1 MMNWSTNLTI
11 ALLLSAG
18 GWLVS
23 LYFLMV
29 YRRRISYKTWWM
41 PSPIRIS
48 GPACTDIVDS
58 RFGRIFKQP
67 NAYWGLW
74 YYGLLII
81 ILLGVWFFSLPL
93 NNILIV
99 ITGITLIFSL
109 YLLYGLYSLKVAC
122 RPCLTTHTVN
132 LFLFIIMLMRLN
144 Q

>member
-1 MMNWSTNLTI
+1 MMNWSINLTL
-11 ALLLSAG
+11 ALLLSVC

-29 YRRRISYKTWWM
+29 YQRRISHKTWWM

-58 RFGRIFKQP
+58 RFGRTLRQP

-74 YYGLLII
+74 YYGLLILF
-81 ILLGVWFFSLPL
+81 LLGVQFFSFSL

-122 RPCLTTHTVN
+122 RPCLTTHMIN
-132 LFLFIIMLMRLN
+132 LFLFIIMLMRII
-144 Q
+144 

>member
-1 MMNWSTNLTI
+1 MMNWSINLI
-11 ALLLSAG
+11 LAIFLSAG
-18 GWLVS
+18 GWVVS

-29 YRRRISYKTWWM
+29 YRQLISHKTWWM

-58 RFGRIFKQP
+58 RFGRTLKQP

-81 ILLGVWFFSLPL
+81 FLLGDRFFSFPL

-122 RPCLTTHTVN
+122 RPCLTTHTIN
-132 LFLFIIMLMRLN
+132 IFLFIIILLRLI
-144 Q
+144 

>member
-1 MMNWSTNLTI
+1 MMNWSINLI
-11 ALLLSAG
+11 LALFLSAG
-18 GWLVS
+18 GWVVS

-29 YRRRISYKTWWM
+29 YRQLISHKTWWM

-58 RFGRIFKQP
+58 RFGRTLKQP

-81 ILLGVWFFSLPL
+81 FLLGDRFFSFPL

-122 RPCLTTHTVN
+122 RPCLTTHTIN
-132 LFLFIIMLMRLN
+132 IFLFIIILLRLI
-144 Q
+144 